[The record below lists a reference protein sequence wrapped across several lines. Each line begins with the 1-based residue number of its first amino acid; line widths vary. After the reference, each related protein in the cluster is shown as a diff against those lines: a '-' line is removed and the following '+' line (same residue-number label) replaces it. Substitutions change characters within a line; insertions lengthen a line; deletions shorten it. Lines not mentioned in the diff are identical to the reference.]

1 MKEKKERENE
11 RKKIMGKR
19 KEKVIFRVRECNRTE
34 DRKGR
39 GWSVTS
45 RERKRHREERKRM

>member
-1 MKEKKERENE
+1 MNEKKERENE
-11 RKKIMGKR
+11 RKKRMGKR

-34 DRKGR
+34 NRKGR

-45 RERKRHREERKRM
+45 RERKRHREKGKRK

>member
-1 MKEKKERENE
+1 VNEKKERENE
-11 RKKIMGKR
+11 RKKRMGKR

-34 DRKGR
+34 NRKGR

-45 RERKRHREERKRM
+45 RERKRHREKGKRK